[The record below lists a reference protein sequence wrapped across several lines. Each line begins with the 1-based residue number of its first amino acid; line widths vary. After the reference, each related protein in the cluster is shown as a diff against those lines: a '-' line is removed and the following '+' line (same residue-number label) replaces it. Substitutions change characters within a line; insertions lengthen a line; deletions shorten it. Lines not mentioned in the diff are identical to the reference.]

1 MHRLYTCIISMLLV
15 LSVAAGGPYRFQ
27 SLTMT
32 EGLSSGSVKCMFID
46 TDGFLWI
53 GTDAGLDR
61 YDGYEV
67 ENMGSKIGEKWQYG
81 NIDELQEDALG
92 NVWIDCEH
100 TYLIYDTHHHTFTD
114 DAASLLKQ
122 WGIDVSGKDYS
133 VKVDDTGSVW
143 VLQSGRIMRYDC
155 RRGTCEKW
163 TNLKL
168 NVRDV
173 RHVASTATKDGVLIS
188 TEREVLRFVRATGK
202 LEKLSLPAEMLFKE
216 NIYGTFVSW
225 RQVLSTLIIIRSFN
239 SKKRFPEP

>member
-92 NVWIDCEH
+92 NVWIDR
-100 TYLIYDTHHHTFTD
+100 L
-114 DAASLLKQ
+114 
-122 WGIDVSGKDYS
+122 
-133 VKVDDTGSVW
+133 
-143 VLQSGRIMRYDC
+143 
-155 RRGTCEKW
+155 
-163 TNLKL
+163 
-168 NVRDV
+168 
-173 RHVASTATKDGVLIS
+173 
-188 TEREVLRFVRATGK
+188 
-202 LEKLSLPAEMLFKE
+202 
-216 NIYGTFVSW
+216 
-225 RQVLSTLIIIRSFN
+225 
-239 SKKRFPEP
+239 

>member
-32 EGLSSGSVKCMFID
+32 EGLSSGSVNCMLID

-67 ENMGSKIGEKWQYG
+67 ENMGSKIGEKWQYS

-92 NVWIDCEH
+92 NLWIDCEH
-100 TYLIYDTHHHTFTD
+100 TYLIYDKHHHTFTD

-143 VLQSGRIMRYDC
+143 VL
-155 RRGTCEKW
+155 
-163 TNLKL
+163 
-168 NVRDV
+168 
-173 RHVASTATKDGVLIS
+173 
-188 TEREVLRFVRATGK
+188 
-202 LEKLSLPAEMLFKE
+202 
-216 NIYGTFVSW
+216 
-225 RQVLSTLIIIRSFN
+225 
-239 SKKRFPEP
+239 